1 MRSRSRSLILAS
13 TITLALTAM
22 AVPACSAPPSQ
33 ELANARHEA
42 QISTTFALNHY
53 LRANDL
59 QVSVAQGKAT
69 LTGIVDEDIS
79 KDLAKQ
85 IALGVDGITAVDN
98 QIKVEPDHVAP
109 HPAAERSFG
118 DVIED
123 ASITAAVKSKLL
135 WSRHSSGLDTQV
147 HTDHG
152 KVTLQGDA
160 DSAAARDLA
169 TLLAANTRGVV
180 AVDNQLLVNGAEP
193 AATEGVKQAAREMGN
208 DMSDGWIT
216 TKVKSTLMFSSNVHS
231 AGIDVSTRSGVV
243 TLTGN
248 VATGTERALA
258 IELAQN
264 VRGVKNVNSSGLTI

>member
-13 TITLALTAM
+13 TITVLTGM
-22 AVPACSAPPSQ
+22 AAPTFAAPPSQ
-33 ELANARHEA
+33 GLADARHEA

-53 LRANDL
+53 LRSNDL
-59 QVSVAQGKAT
+59 RVSVEQGKAT

-79 KDLAKQ
+79 KELAKQ
-85 IALGVDGITAVDN
+85 IALGVTGITAVDN
-98 QIKVEPDHVAP
+98 QINVEPDYVAP
-109 HPAAERSFG
+109 EPAAERSFG

-147 HTDHG
+147 HTDRG
-152 KVTLQGDA
+152 TVTLQGDA

-180 AVDNQLLVNGAEP
+180 AVDNQLLVKGAKP
-193 AATEGVKQAAREMGN
+193 SATEGVKQAAKEMGG

-216 TKVKSTLMFSSNVHS
+216 TKVRSTLMYSSNVHS
-231 AGIDVSTRSGVV
+231 TDIAVSTRSGVV

-248 VATGTERALA
+248 VATGAERALA

>member
-13 TITLALTAM
+13 AITVLTMAAPTFAAPASQGLAD
-22 AVPACSAPPSQ
+22 
-33 ELANARHEA
+33 ARHEA
-42 QISTTFALNHY
+42 QISTTFALNRY
-53 LRANDL
+53 LRSNDL
-59 QVSVAQGKAT
+59 QVSVEQGKAT

-79 KDLAKQ
+79 KELAKQ
-85 IALGVDGITAVDN
+85 IALGVAGITAVDN
-98 QIKVEPDHVAP
+98 QIKVEPDYVAP
-109 HPAAERSFG
+109 EPAAERSFG

-135 WSRHSSGLDTQV
+135 WSRHSSGFNTQV
-147 HTDHG
+147 HTDRG
-152 KVTLQGDA
+152 TVTLQGDA

-180 AVDNQLLVNGAEP
+180 AVENQLLVKGAKP
-193 AATEGVKQAAREMGN
+193 SATEGVKQAAREMGS
-208 DMSDGWIT
+208 DVSDGWIT
-216 TKVKSTLMFSSNVHS
+216 TKVRSTLMYSSNVHS
-231 AGIDVSTRSGVV
+231 ADIAVSTRSGVV

-248 VATGTERALA
+248 VATGAERALA